1 MNAARKFKGKF
12 SIRNLKSIYQNK
24 IKSSGAIGI
33 DRVRPSSLEK
43 KLNDELELISKKV
56 NARIYKFTAYKEKL
70 ISKGANSNPRQISIP
85 TARDRITLRA
95 LCECLSDVFP
105 EARLKLPHTVMDS
118 LKEALHEKKF
128 TEYAKIDLKSFYPS
142 IEHSLIEH
150 AIKSRIRKK
159 EFRSLIMSALAV
171 PTVNEFKGSKHAM
184 PNTKGVPQGLA
195 ISNIL
200 AEISLGKLDNEL
212 SSDPNIWF
220 KRYVDDILILTTSG
234 QASIVAE
241 NVIRKLESIEL
252 KPHPLN
258 EENSKSVVGV
268 IGTPFSFLGY
278 QIIGEELLIK
288 RDSIL
293 RFESSLAKIFTA
305 YRHALS
311 QAKNKR
317 DKEKAIAYCKWKLN
331 LRITGC
337 IFGGKRLG
345 WVSYFSQISSTA
357 QLRAVNHT
365 VTKFIKRFGLGDDIK
380 AKSLIKTFYEI
391 NRGVAFTSR
400 YIPNFDNLTIEQKR
414 EVVSMWIGR
423 EAANKLRDSEVER
436 KFNYKI
442 TSAVKELEEDITGI
456 S

>member
-1 MNAARKFKGKF
+1 MMSLWDALRMNMMI
-12 SIRNLKSIYQNK
+12 SYQEL
-24 IKSSGAIGI
+24 
-33 DRVRPSSLEK
+33 VRTFL
-43 KLNDELELISKKV
+43 
-56 NARIYKFTAYKEKL
+56 
-70 ISKGANSNPRQISIP
+70 
-85 TARDRITLRA
+85 
-95 LCECLSDVFP
+95 
-105 EARLKLPHTVMDS
+105 
-118 LKEALHEKKF
+118 
-128 TEYAKIDLKSFYPS
+128 
-142 IEHSLIEH
+142 
-150 AIKSRIRKK
+150 
-159 EFRSLIMSALAV
+159 
-171 PTVNEFKGSKHAM
+171 NEFKGSKHAM

-200 AEISLGKLDNEL
+200 AEISLGKFDNEL

-241 NVIRKLESIEL
+241 NIIRKLESIEL

-317 DKEKAIAYCKWKLN
+317 DKEKSIAYCQWKLN

-365 VTKFIKRFGLGDDIK
+365 VALLNKSDFG
-380 AKSLIKTFYEI
+380 
-391 NRGVAFTSR
+391 
-400 YIPNFDNLTIEQKR
+400 
-414 EVVSMWIGR
+414 
-423 EAANKLRDSEVER
+423 
-436 KFNYKI
+436 
-442 TSAVKELEEDITGI
+442 
-456 S
+456 

>member
-1 MNAARKFKGKF
+1 MPR
-12 SIRNLKSIYQNK
+12 
-24 IKSSGAIGI
+24 
-33 DRVRPSSLEK
+33 
-43 KLNDELELISKKV
+43 LI
-56 NARIYKFTAYKEKL
+56 
-70 ISKGANSNPRQISIP
+70 
-85 TARDRITLRA
+85 
-95 LCECLSDVFP
+95 
-105 EARLKLPHTVMDS
+105 
-118 LKEALHEKKF
+118 
-128 TEYAKIDLKSFYPS
+128 KSFYPS
-142 IEHSLIEH
+142 IDHSLIEH

-200 AEISLGKLDNEL
+200 AEISLGKFDNEL

-241 NVIRKLESIEL
+241 NIIRKLESIEL

-317 DKEKAIAYCKWKLN
+317 DKEKSIAYCQWKLN

>member
-56 NARIYKFTAYKEKL
+56 NAGTYKFTAYKEKL

-142 IEHSLIEH
+142 IDHSLIEH

-171 PTVNEFKGSKHAM
+171 PTVNEFKGSKHAI

-200 AEISLGKLDNEL
+200 AEISLGKFDNEL

-258 EENSKSVVGV
+258 EENSKSVVGL

-337 IFGGKRLG
+337 IFDGKRLG
-345 WVSYFSQISSTA
+345 WVSYYSQISSTA

-365 VTKFIKRFGLGDDIK
+365 ITKFIKRFGLDDDIK

>member
-1 MNAARKFKGKF
+1 MNAARKFKGKY
-12 SIRNLKSIYQNK
+12 SIRNLKSIYQKK
-24 IKSSGAIGI
+24 IKGSGAIGI
-33 DRVRPSSLEK
+33 DRVRPLSLEK

-56 NARIYKFTAYKEKL
+56 NAGIYKFTAYKEKL
-70 ISKGANSNPRQISIP
+70 ISKGVNSNPRQISIP

-142 IEHSLIEH
+142 IDHSLIEH

-200 AEISLGKLDNEL
+200 AEISLGKFDNEL

-442 TSAVKELEEDITGI
+442 TSAVKELEEDISGI

>member
-1 MNAARKFKGKF
+1 MSAARKFKGKF
-12 SIRNLKSIYQNK
+12 SVRNLRFIYQEK

-33 DRVRPSSLEK
+33 DRVRSSSLEK
-43 KLNDELELISKKV
+43 KLNDELGLISKKV
-56 NARIYKFTAYKEKL
+56 NSGNYKFTAYKEKL

-85 TARDRITLRA
+85 TVRDRITLRA

-105 EARLKLPHTVMDS
+105 EARLKLPHTVIDS
-118 LKEALHEKKF
+118 LKEALHGEIFK
-128 TEYAKIDLKSFYPS
+128 EYAKIDLKSFYPS
-142 IEHSLIEH
+142 IEHSLIECS
-150 AIKSRIRKK
+150 IKNRIRKT
-159 EFRSLIMSALAV
+159 EFRKLIMSALAV
-171 PTVNEFKGSKHAM
+171 PTVSEFKGSKHAL

-200 AEISLGKLDNEL
+200 AEISLGKIDKEL
-212 SSDPNIWF
+212 SADPNIWF
-220 KRYVDDILILTTSG
+220 KRYVDDILILTPSG
-234 QASIVAE
+234 QASVVTD
-241 NVIRKLESIEL
+241 NVIRKLESIGL
-252 KPHPLN
+252 QPHPLN
-258 EENSKSVVGV
+258 KENSKSVVGM

-278 QIIGEELLIK
+278 QIIGNELLIK
-288 RDSIL
+288 RESIL

-311 QAKNKR
+311 QARNKR

-365 VTKFIKRFGLGDDIK
+365 ITNFIKRFGLTEDIK
-380 AKSLIKTFYEI
+380 AKSLIKTFYEL
-391 NRGVAFTSR
+391 NHGAAFTSK

-414 EVVSMWIGR
+414 EIVAMWIGR
-423 EAANKLRDSEVER
+423 EVASKLRETEVER

-442 TSAVKELEEDITGI
+442 TSAVKELEEDIIGI

>member
-1 MNAARKFKGKF
+1 MNAARKFKGKY

-56 NARIYKFTAYKEKL
+56 NAGIYKFTAYKEKL
-70 ISKGANSNPRQISIP
+70 ISKGASSNPRQISIP

-142 IEHSLIEH
+142 IDHSLIEH

-200 AEISLGKLDNEL
+200 AEISLGKFDNEL

-317 DKEKAIAYCKWKLN
+317 DKEKSIAYCQWKLN

-442 TSAVKELEEDITGI
+442 SSAVKELEEDITGI

>member
-43 KLNDELELISKKV
+43 NLNDELEIISKKV
-56 NARIYKFTAYKEKL
+56 NAGIYKFTAYKEKL

-159 EFRSLIMSALAV
+159 EFRTLIMSALAV

>member
-56 NARIYKFTAYKEKL
+56 NAGIYKFTAYKEKL

-171 PTVNEFKGSKHAM
+171 PTVNEFKGSKHSM

>member
-33 DRVRPSSLEK
+33 DRVRPSNLEK
-43 KLNDELELISKKV
+43 NLNDELEIISKKV
-56 NARIYKFTAYKEKL
+56 NAGIYKFTAYKEKL

-159 EFRSLIMSALAV
+159 EFRTLIMSALAV

-365 VTKFIKRFGLGDDIK
+365 VTNFIKRFGLGDDIK

>member
-1 MNAARKFKGKF
+1 MNMMI
-12 SIRNLKSIYQNK
+12 SYQEL
-24 IKSSGAIGI
+24 
-33 DRVRPSSLEK
+33 VRTFL
-43 KLNDELELISKKV
+43 
-56 NARIYKFTAYKEKL
+56 
-70 ISKGANSNPRQISIP
+70 
-85 TARDRITLRA
+85 
-95 LCECLSDVFP
+95 
-105 EARLKLPHTVMDS
+105 
-118 LKEALHEKKF
+118 
-128 TEYAKIDLKSFYPS
+128 
-142 IEHSLIEH
+142 
-150 AIKSRIRKK
+150 
-159 EFRSLIMSALAV
+159 
-171 PTVNEFKGSKHAM
+171 NEFKGSKHAM

-200 AEISLGKLDNEL
+200 AEISLGKFDNEL

-241 NVIRKLESIEL
+241 NIIRKLESIEL

-317 DKEKAIAYCKWKLN
+317 DKEKSIAYCQWKLN

-365 VTKFIKRFGLGDDIK
+365 VALLNKSDFG
-380 AKSLIKTFYEI
+380 
-391 NRGVAFTSR
+391 
-400 YIPNFDNLTIEQKR
+400 
-414 EVVSMWIGR
+414 
-423 EAANKLRDSEVER
+423 
-436 KFNYKI
+436 
-442 TSAVKELEEDITGI
+442 
-456 S
+456 

>member
-56 NARIYKFTAYKEKL
+56 NAGIYKFTAYKEKL

-171 PTVNEFKGSKHAM
+171 PTVNEFKGSKHSM

-442 TSAVKELEEDITGI
+442 TSAVKELEEDISGI

>member
-1 MNAARKFKGKF
+1 MMI
-12 SIRNLKSIYQNK
+12 SYQEL
-24 IKSSGAIGI
+24 
-33 DRVRPSSLEK
+33 VRTFL
-43 KLNDELELISKKV
+43 
-56 NARIYKFTAYKEKL
+56 
-70 ISKGANSNPRQISIP
+70 
-85 TARDRITLRA
+85 
-95 LCECLSDVFP
+95 
-105 EARLKLPHTVMDS
+105 
-118 LKEALHEKKF
+118 
-128 TEYAKIDLKSFYPS
+128 
-142 IEHSLIEH
+142 
-150 AIKSRIRKK
+150 
-159 EFRSLIMSALAV
+159 
-171 PTVNEFKGSKHAM
+171 NEFKGSKHAM

-200 AEISLGKLDNEL
+200 AEISLGKFDNEL

-241 NVIRKLESIEL
+241 NIIRKLESIEL

-317 DKEKAIAYCKWKLN
+317 DKEKSIAYCQWKLN

-365 VTKFIKRFGLGDDIK
+365 VALLNKSDFG
-380 AKSLIKTFYEI
+380 
-391 NRGVAFTSR
+391 
-400 YIPNFDNLTIEQKR
+400 
-414 EVVSMWIGR
+414 
-423 EAANKLRDSEVER
+423 
-436 KFNYKI
+436 
-442 TSAVKELEEDITGI
+442 
-456 S
+456 